1 MRRTVRHIL
10 ATSNPMGDLEA
21 LEKFVKVAPDTG
33 ADAVVVIG
41 NLMPKTAKSRD

>member
-21 LEKFVKVAPDTG
+21 LEKFVKIAPDTG
-33 ADAVVVIG
+33 ADAVIERPR
-41 NLMPKTAKSRD
+41 L